1 LFAKQGLRGPIHL
14 DAVRDVHERYIF
26 VYDCNP
32 RLGGS
37 LPGLIL
43 KLALQREGLRAETLV
58 SIGYRGRIVYP
69 DLRAKLEELSKMDL
83 LYSRDNQRGAYLV
96 PSIVRPD
103 SYDLI
108 LLNLEIAEIRQ
119 FIESGLIHTLSDQDQ
134 TELPGIYV

>member
-1 LFAKQGLRGPIHL
+1 MSN
-14 DAVRDVHERYIF
+14 
-26 VYDCNP
+26 CNP

-43 KLALQREGLRAETLV
+43 KLALQREGLRADTLV

-69 DLRAKLEELSKMDL
+69 DLRAKLDELCDLDL
-83 LYSRDNQRGAYLV
+83 LYTRDKQRGAILV

-108 LLNLEIAEIRQ
+108 LLNLEIAEIRE
-119 FIESGLIHTLSDQDQ
+119 FIESGLIHTLSDQGQ
-134 TELPGIYV
+134 NGLPGIYV